1 MRAATCQETGEITV
15 IDRPQPV
22 PGPGELLVQVSACG
36 ICGTDVLKLYSPL
49 VAKPVQLGHEIVGTV
64 AGMGAGVASWRI
76 GQRLALAHHAPC
88 YACHYCRHGSFSMCA
103 TFKASNIRPG
113 GFAEYIVAPAALV
126 AQTALPLPDELP
138 DDRAVFIEPLA
149 CCIRALKPVA
159 LLPGDTALVVG
170 TGAIGLMF
178 LALLRM
184 QGLQSAALDMREDRL
199 ETARGWGAKLALNA
213 ADRASETQLRTLTN
227 RRGVDL
233 VVLTVANAATYAQ
246 ALRMVRD
253 GGSVLVFGAKPGD
266 RPAEAELWEIY
277 RRELTLFSSYSASPA
292 TLHAAL
298 VLLQRPDFAL
308 EQLVTYHVPL
318 AQIAEG
324 MALSRDQ
331 RALKVLVHP

>member
-15 IDRPQPV
+15 VDRPQPV
-22 PGPGELLVQVSACG
+22 PGPGELLVRVCACG

-64 AGMGAGVASWRI
+64 AGMGAGVARWRI

-113 GFAEYIVAPAALV
+113 GFAEYVVAPAALV

-138 DDRAVFIEPLA
+138 DERAAFVEPLA
-149 CCIRALKPVA
+149 CCIRALKHVA
-159 LLPGDTALVVG
+159 LLPDDTALVIG

-184 QGLQSAALDMREDRL
+184 QGVQSAALDIREDRL
-199 ETARGWGAKLALNA
+199 ETARGWGATLALNA
-213 ADRASETQLRTLTN
+213 AGRASETQLRTLTN
-227 RRGVDL
+227 GRGVDL

-292 TLHAAL
+292 ELGAAL